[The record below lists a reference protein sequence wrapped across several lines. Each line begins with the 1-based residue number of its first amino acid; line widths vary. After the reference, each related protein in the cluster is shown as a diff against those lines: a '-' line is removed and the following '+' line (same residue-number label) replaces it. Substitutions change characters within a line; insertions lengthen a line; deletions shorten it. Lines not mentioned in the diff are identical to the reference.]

1 MRVTPRQ
8 HDTFMKNALYTSA
21 IAISLLAAG
30 CSGHPKPL
38 DSGLAVSGTIWQN
51 PKTSLSNEGSGIPKD
66 ARVDVYERLIIVH
79 LADGSKQVVPFEY
92 VTDLR
97 LK

>member
-1 MRVTPRQ
+1 
-8 HDTFMKNALYTSA
+8 MKTALYTSLLTVL
-21 IAISLLAAG
+21 LLAAG
-30 CSGHPKPL
+30 CSDSTKPL
-38 DSGLAVSGTIWQN
+38 YSGLAVAGTIWKR
-51 PKTSLSNEGSGIPKD
+51 PMASPSNEGSGIPKD

-79 LADGSKQVVPFEY
+79 LADGSKQVVPLDY